1 MRYQDKAEAL
11 REWEDTSIKYNPSN
25 LNRLDDIVE
34 AVVSDGSKNKFYEI
48 PSWVKDLDDLSE
60 YLDLRGDEFNCLK
73 AIYGIAKARQG
84 TSRHS
89 STGIK
94 RDSNKLLHYSQ
105 RVQKRIHDNEDDT
118 RLRYDTKQK

>member
-1 MRYQDKAEAL
+1 MELKDKLETL
-11 REWEDTSIKYNPSN
+11 KEWEDTSIKYNPSN

>member
-1 MRYQDKAEAL
+1 MKYQDKIETVK
-11 REWEDTSIKYNPSN
+11 EWGDTKEH
-25 LNRLDDIVE
+25 LDRLDNIVDVAVE

-60 YLDLRGDEFNCLK
+60 HLDLRGDEFNCLK

>member
-1 MRYQDKAEAL
+1 MRYQDKLETL
-11 REWEDTSIKYNPSN
+11 KEWEDTKEH
-25 LNRLDDIVE
+25 LDRLDNIVDKAVE
-34 AVVSDGSKNKFYEI
+34 EVVSDGSKNKFYEI
-48 PSWVKDLDDLSE
+48 PSWIKDLDDLSE

-118 RLRYDTKQK
+118 RL